1 MFNLVIDCS
10 SRQIETHLKLFKIDM
25 DFLSP
30 FLFFAIPS
38 GEKVRRG
45 GIQNTEVIIKDVNI

>member
-30 FLFFAIPS
+30 FLFFAIPRKS
-38 GEKVRRG
+38 EEGGNSEYRG
-45 GIQNTEVIIKDVNI
+45 DN